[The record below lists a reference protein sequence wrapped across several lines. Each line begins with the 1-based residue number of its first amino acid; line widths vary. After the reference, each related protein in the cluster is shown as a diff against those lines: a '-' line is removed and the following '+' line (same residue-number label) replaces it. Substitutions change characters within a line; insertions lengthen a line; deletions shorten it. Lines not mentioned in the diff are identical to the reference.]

1 MPTRTI
7 DGRRLTVSRLDKV
20 LYPATGTTKGE
31 VIDYYTAI
39 APALLPHAIDRPVTR
54 KRWPNGVDEPSFFEK
69 NLAESAPEWLSRRA
83 VHHKD
88 RTVRYPL
95 IDSTAALAW
104 IGQQAA
110 LEVHVPQWRFVDDEP
125 GPATRLVFDLDPGD
139 GVGLAECARV
149 AFAVRD
155 LVATLGWA
163 AFPVTSGSKGIHVYV
178 PLDRALAPGGAS
190 TVAKKVATSLEQMH
204 PDLVTATM
212 AKSVRGG
219 RVFLDWSQNN
229 AAKTTIAPY
238 SMRGRSAPTVA
249 APRAWEE
256 LEDPDLRHLRF
267 DEVLDRFRRDG
278 DLLAGLDPPLDPLA
292 EYRRKRDPDRT
303 PEPIP
308 RTEEEGG
315 EGNSF
320 VIQEHHA
327 RRLHYDFR
335 LEHDGVMVSW
345 AVPRGVPTSPKE
357 NRLAVHTEDHPLEY
371 ASFSGSIPRGE
382 YGGGTVSIWD
392 AGTYEPEKWRDDEV
406 IVRLFGS
413 RVQGRYALIRT
424 EGDQWLMHLM
434 KSDGNGDGA
443 RTDLPRGLAPMLAT
457 AGTLDGLDPDEW
469 AFEGKWDGIR
479 LIVEFDGD
487 AIRLRGREGND
498 VTDRYPA
505 LQSLA
510 RALDGHR
517 VVLDGEV
524 VSLDSQ
530 GRNSFPALQAG
541 GAPQFWAFDV
551 LYLDGISLVRKRYDD
566 RRRILDA
573 LAAAVDG
580 LVVPPQLTGSVA
592 EVRERSRDLEG
603 VVAKRRDSVYLPGK
617 RGSAWIKTKNWL
629 TQEAVIGGWRR
640 GRGAR
645 HAVLG
650 SLLLG
655 IPEEAGLRYI
665 GRVGTGFSERDLDR
679 LTSML
684 APLERKT
691 SPFVDDVPDVGRG
704 DTVWVTPKIVGEV
717 RYRER
722 TEAGR
727 LRHLSWRGVRDDKS
741 PADVRLE
748 NT

>member
-7 DGRRLTVSRLDKV
+7 DGRRVAVSRLDKV

-39 APALLPHAIDRPVTR
+39 APAMLPHVVDRPVTR

-69 NLAESAPEWLSRRA
+69 NLAASAPQWLTRHA

-88 RTVRYPL
+88 RTVRYPI
-95 IDSTAALAW
+95 IDSTAALVW

-110 LEVHVPQWRFVDDEP
+110 LEVHVPQWRFVGGEP
-125 GPATRLVFDLDPGD
+125 GPATRLVFDLDPGE
-139 GVGLAECARV
+139 GAGLPECARV

-155 LVATLGWA
+155 LVATLGWTA
-163 AFPVTSGSKGIHVYV
+163 YPVTSGSKGIHVYV
-178 PLDRALAPGGAS
+178 PLDRTLAPGGAS
-190 TVAKKVATSLEQMH
+190 TVAKKVATTLEHLH
-204 PDLVTATM
+204 PDLVTASM
-212 AKSVRGG
+212 SKSVRGG

-229 AAKTTIAPY
+229 PAKTTIAPY
-238 SMRGRSAPTVA
+238 SMRGRTHPTVA
-249 APRAWEE
+249 APRRWDE

-267 DEVLDRFRRDG
+267 DEVLERYRRGG
-278 DLLAGLDPPLDPLA
+278 DLLTDLDAPWDALS
-292 EYRRKRDPDRT
+292 EYRRKRDPERT

-308 RTEEEGG
+308 QTEAEGG

-335 LEHDGVMVSW
+335 LERDGVMVSW
-345 AVPRGVPTSPKE
+345 AVPRGIPTSPKE

-371 ASFSGSIPRGE
+371 ASFSGSIPKGE

-392 AGTYEPEKWRDDEV
+392 AGTYEPVKWLDDEV
-406 IVRLFGS
+406 IVRLYGE
-413 RVQGRYALIRT
+413 RVQGRFALIRT

-434 KSDGNGDGA
+434 RDDGDD
-443 RTDLPRGLAPMLAT
+443 RDFPRGLRPMLAS
-457 AGTLDGLDPDEW
+457 AGSLDGLDPDEW

-479 LIVEFDGD
+479 LIVEFDGETVT
-487 AIRLRGREGND
+487 LRGRAGND

-510 RALDGHR
+510 RTLDGHR

-524 VSLDSQ
+524 VSLDSA
-530 GRNSFPALQAG
+530 GRTSFTGLQAG
-541 GAPQFWAFDV
+541 GEPRFWAFDI
-551 LYLDGISLVRKRYDD
+551 LYLDGVSLLRKRYDD
-566 RRRILDA
+566 RRRVLDA

-580 LVVPPQLTGSVA
+580 LVVPPQLTGSVP
-592 EVRERSRDLEG
+592 EVVEQSGDLEG

-617 RGSAWIKTKNWL
+617 RGSGWIKTKNWL

-640 GRGAR
+640 GRGGR
-645 HAVLG
+645 DGRLG

-655 IPEEAGLRYI
+655 IPGDDGLRYI
-665 GRVGTGFSERDLDR
+665 GRVGTGFSESELDR
-679 LTSML
+679 LGALL
-684 APLERKT
+684 APLERRT
-691 SPFVDDVPDVGRG
+691 SPFAGDVPDADRRE
-704 DTVWVTPKIVGEV
+704 TVWVTPKIVGEV
-717 RYRER
+717 RFRDR
-722 TEAGR
+722 TDAGR
-727 LRHLSWRGVRDDKS
+727 LRHPSWRGVRDDKT
-741 PADVRLE
+741 PDDVRE
-748 NT
+748 ESG

>member
-31 VIDYYTAI
+31 VIDYYVAI
-39 APALLPHAIDRPVTR
+39 ASALLPHVVDRPVTR

-69 NLAESAPEWLSRRA
+69 NLAESAPDWLSRRA

-95 IDSTAALAW
+95 IDSAAALAW

-125 GPATRLVFDLDPGD
+125 GPTTRLVFDLDPGD
-139 GVGLAECARV
+139 GVGLTECARV

-155 LVATLGWA
+155 LVATLGWT

-229 AAKTTIAPY
+229 VAKTTVAPY
-238 SMRGRSAPTVA
+238 SLRGRSAPTVA

-292 EYRRKRDPDRT
+292 EYRRKRDPTRT

-308 RTEEEGG
+308 RTESEGG

-335 LEHDGVMVSW
+335 LERDGVMVSW

-406 IVRLFGS
+406 IVRLSGR

-424 EGDQWLMHLM
+424 AGDQWLMHLM
-434 KSDGNGDGA
+434 KDDGDGD
-443 RTDLPRGLAPMLAT
+443 RTGFPRGLAPMLAT
-457 AGTLDGLDPDEW
+457 AGRLDGLDPGEW

-479 LIVEFDGD
+479 LIVEFDGT
-487 AIRLRGREGND
+487 AIRLRGRAGNV
-498 VTDRYPA
+498 VTERYPA

-510 RALDGHR
+510 RTLDGHR

-524 VSLDSQ
+524 VSLDRQ
-530 GRNSFPALQAG
+530 GRTSFPALQAG
-541 GAPQFWAFDV
+541 GVPQFWAFDV
-551 LYLDGISLVRKRYDD
+551 LYLDGISLFRKSYDD

-580 LVVPPQLTGSVA
+580 LVVPPQLEGSVDDVVA
-592 EVRERSRDLEG
+592 QSHDLEG
-603 VVAKRRDSVYLPGK
+603 VVAKRRDSIYLPGK

-645 HAVLG
+645 GGVLG

-655 IPEEAGLRYI
+655 IPDADGLRYI
-665 GRVGTGFSERDLDR
+665 GRVGTGFGERELER
-679 LTSML
+679 LTAML
-684 APLERKT
+684 APLECAT
-691 SPFVDDVPDVGRG
+691 SPFVGEVPDVDR
-704 DTVWVTPKIVGEV
+704 DTVWVTPAVVGEV

-727 LRHLSWRGVRDDKS
+727 LRHPSWRGVREDKR
-741 PADVRLE
+741 PDDVRVE
-748 NT
+748 

>member
-7 DGRRLTVSRLDKV
+7 DGRRVAVSRLDKV

-39 APALLPHAIDRPVTR
+39 APAMLPHVVDRPVTR

-69 NLAESAPEWLSRRA
+69 NLAASAPQWLTRHA

-88 RTVRYPL
+88 RTVRYP
-95 IDSTAALAW
+95 IVDSTAALVW

-110 LEVHVPQWRFVDDEP
+110 LEVHVPQWRFVDGAP
-125 GPATRLVFDLDPGD
+125 GPATRLVFDLDPGA
-139 GVGLAECARV
+139 GAGLPECARV

-155 LVATLGWA
+155 LVATLGWTA
-163 AFPVTSGSKGIHVYV
+163 YPVTSGSKGIHVYV
-178 PLDRALAPGGAS
+178 PLDRTLAPGGAS
-190 TVAKKVATSLEQMH
+190 TVAKKVATSLEQLH

-212 AKSVRGG
+212 SKSVRGG

-238 SMRGRSAPTVA
+238 SMRGRTEPTVA
-249 APRAWEE
+249 APRRWEE

-267 DEVLDRFRRDG
+267 DEVVERYRRDG
-278 DLLAGLDPPLDPLA
+278 DLLADLDEPLDTLS
-292 EYRRKRDPDRT
+292 EYRRKRDPART

-308 RTEEEGG
+308 QTEAEGG

-327 RRLHYDFR
+327 RRPHYDFR
-335 LEHDGVMVSW
+335 LERDGVMVSW
-345 AVPRGVPTSPKE
+345 AVPRGIPTSSKE

-371 ASFSGSIPRGE
+371 AGFSGSIPKGE

-392 AGTYEPEKWRDDEV
+392 AGTYEPVKWLDNEV
-406 IVRLFGS
+406 IVRLCGE
-413 RVQGRYALIRT
+413 RVQGRFALIRT

-434 KSDGNGDGA
+434 REDGNGRDF
-443 RTDLPRGLAPMLAT
+443 PRGLRPMLST
-457 AGTLDGLDPDEW
+457 AGSLDGLAPDEW

-479 LIVEFDGD
+479 LIVEFDGETVT
-487 AIRLRGREGND
+487 LRGRAGND

-510 RALDGHR
+510 RSLDGHQ

-524 VSLDSQ
+524 VSLDSA
-530 GRNSFPALQAG
+530 GRTSFTALQAG
-541 GAPQFWAFDV
+541 GAPTFWAFDIV
-551 LYLDGISLVRKRYDD
+551 YLDGVSLLRKQYDD
-566 RRRILDA
+566 RRRVLDA

-580 LVVPPQLTGSVA
+580 LVVPPQLTGSVS
-592 EVRERSRDLEG
+592 EVVEQSSDLEG

-640 GRGAR
+640 GRGGR
-645 HAVLG
+645 GGRLG

-655 IPEEAGLRYI
+655 IPGDGGLRYI
-665 GRVGTGFSERDLDR
+665 GRVGTGFSESELDR
-679 LTSML
+679 LGSLL
-684 APLERKT
+684 APLERAS
-691 SPFVDDVPDVGRG
+691 SPFADEVPDADRRE
-704 DTVWVTPKIVGEV
+704 TVWVTPKIVGEV
-717 RYRER
+717 RFRDR
-722 TEAGR
+722 TGAGR
-727 LRHLSWRGVRDDKS
+727 LRHPSWRGLRDDKT
-741 PADVRLE
+741 PDDVHE
-748 NT
+748 ESG

>member
-7 DGRRLTVSRLDKV
+7 DGRRVAVSRLDKV

-39 APALLPHAIDRPVTR
+39 APAMLPHVVDRPVTR

-69 NLAESAPEWLSRRA
+69 NLAASAPQWLTRHA

-88 RTVRYPL
+88 RAVRYPI
-95 IDSTAALAW
+95 IDSTAALVW

-110 LEVHVPQWRFVDDEP
+110 LEVHVPQWRFVEGAP
-125 GPATRLVFDLDPGD
+125 GPATRLVFDLDPGE
-139 GVGLAECARV
+139 GAGLPECARV

-155 LVATLGWA
+155 LVATLGWTA
-163 AFPVTSGSKGIHVYV
+163 YPVTSGSKGIHVYV
-178 PLDRALAPGGAS
+178 PLDRTLAPGGAS
-190 TVAKKVATSLEQMH
+190 TVAKKVATSLEQLH

-212 AKSVRGG
+212 SKSVRGG

-238 SMRGRSAPTVA
+238 SMRGRTEPTVA
-249 APRAWEE
+249 APRRWEE
-256 LEDPDLRHLRF
+256 LEGPDLRHLRF
-267 DEVLDRFRRDG
+267 DEVVERYRRDG
-278 DLLAGLDPPLDPLA
+278 DLLADLDEPLDALS
-292 EYRRKRDPDRT
+292 EYRRKRDPART

-308 RTEEEGG
+308 QTEAEGG

-335 LEHDGVMVSW
+335 LERDGVMVSW
-345 AVPRGVPTSPKE
+345 AVPRGIPTSSKE

-371 ASFSGSIPRGE
+371 AGFSGSIPKGE

-392 AGTYEPEKWRDDEV
+392 AGTYEPVKWLDDEV
-406 IVRLFGS
+406 IVRLFGE
-413 RVQGRYALIRT
+413 RVQGRFALIRT

-434 KSDGNGDGA
+434 REDGNGRDF
-443 RTDLPRGLAPMLAT
+443 PRGLRPMLST
-457 AGTLDGLDPDEW
+457 AGSLDGLDPDEW

-479 LIVEFDGD
+479 LIVEFDGETVT
-487 AIRLRGREGND
+487 LRGRAGND

-510 RALDGHR
+510 RSLDGHQ

-524 VSLDSQ
+524 VSLDSA
-530 GRNSFPALQAG
+530 GRTSFTALQAG
-541 GAPQFWAFDV
+541 GEATFWAFDIV
-551 LYLDGISLVRKRYDD
+551 YLDGVSLLRKQYDD
-566 RRRILDA
+566 RRRVLDA

-580 LVVPPQLTGSVA
+580 LVVPPQLTGSVR
-592 EVRERSRDLEG
+592 EVVEQSSDLEG

-640 GRGAR
+640 GRGGR
-645 HAVLG
+645 GGRLG

-655 IPEEAGLRYI
+655 IPGDGGLRYI
-665 GRVGTGFSERDLDR
+665 GRVGTGFSESELDR
-679 LTSML
+679 LGALL
-684 APLERKT
+684 APLERAS
-691 SPFVDDVPDVGRG
+691 SPFADEVLDADRRE
-704 DTVWVTPKIVGEV
+704 TVWVTPKIVGEV
-717 RYRER
+717 RFRDR
-722 TEAGR
+722 TGAGR
-727 LRHLSWRGVRDDKS
+727 LRHPSWRGLRDDKT
-741 PADVRLE
+741 PDDVHEESR
-748 NT
+748 